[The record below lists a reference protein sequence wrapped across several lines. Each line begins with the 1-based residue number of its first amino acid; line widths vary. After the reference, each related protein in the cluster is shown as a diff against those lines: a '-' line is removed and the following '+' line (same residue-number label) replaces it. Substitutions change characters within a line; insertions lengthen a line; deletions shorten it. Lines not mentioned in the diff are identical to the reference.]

1 MGGSVSMGAR
11 IRALRRRSGIGQ
23 ASLARTLGISA
34 SYLNLME
41 NGRRPIPAPMLFS
54 LAAALQVDVNAFSV
68 DEGTSLHQELL
79 AALGEPIFDEVEVK
93 AVDVADLVQHHPA
106 MAAAMALLW
115 RRYRSSQE
123 TVEKLASLVTGAA
136 GAVDASRLPS
146 EEVNDLI
153 QRNLNHFPE
162 VEAAAEEIWAR
173 HGLSVPVMFEALERV
188 LRVDHGVEV
197 RIVQDAPGGVIRR
210 FDPETKVLSLWEAAP
225 PRSWH
230 FQMAHQIGLLRLSEA
245 FERVGADP
253 QLTTDESRSMCRM
266 VLANYF
272 AGALLMP
279 YRPFLEAARS
289 ARYDVE
295 ILGHR
300 FRTSFEQ
307 VCHRLTCM
315 RRPGNEGLRFHFVK
329 SDTAGNISKRFSGS
343 GIEFA
348 RFGGGCPRWNVSM
361 AFQTPGRIRT
371 QVSEMPDGTK
381 YFCIARTVEKRLGG
395 YRAAEVHY
403 AIGVGCRLED
413 ARELVYT
420 DGIDLSKE
428 RLVSIGTHCRVCDR
442 LDCEQRAFPSIRHRL
457 ELDENVRRIAFYGM
471 GEAPGSRRNGSG

>member
-1 MGGSVSMGAR
+1 MAGSVSMGAR
-11 IRALRRRSGIGQ
+11 VRALRRRSGIGQ
-23 ASLARTLGISA
+23 ASLARALGISA

-41 NGRRPIPAPMLFS
+41 NGRRPIPAPMLFP

-173 HGLSVPVMFEALERV
+173 HGLGVPVMFEALERV

-245 FERVGADP
+245 FERVGVDP
-253 QLTTDESRSMCRM
+253 
-266 VLANYF
+266 
-272 AGALLMP
+272 
-279 YRPFLEAARS
+279 
-289 ARYDVE
+289 
-295 ILGHR
+295 
-300 FRTSFEQ
+300 
-307 VCHRLTCM
+307 
-315 RRPGNEGLRFHFVK
+315 
-329 SDTAGNISKRFSGS
+329 
-343 GIEFA
+343 
-348 RFGGGCPRWNVSM
+348 
-361 AFQTPGRIRT
+361 
-371 QVSEMPDGTK
+371 
-381 YFCIARTVEKRLGG
+381 
-395 YRAAEVHY
+395 
-403 AIGVGCRLED
+403 
-413 ARELVYT
+413 
-420 DGIDLSKE
+420 
-428 RLVSIGTHCRVCDR
+428 
-442 LDCEQRAFPSIRHRL
+442 
-457 ELDENVRRIAFYGM
+457 
-471 GEAPGSRRNGSG
+471 